1 MKKIL
6 FVGLRALGDM
16 LLVQPAIRAVRDTCP
31 DAQIHCLV
39 DQPLEKLFS
48 EEPLIDRVVILPREN
63 NRRNRNIQGFLRY
76 ARFLLDLRK
85 ERYDLAVDLFTRGPR
100 SRIIVFLAGAPRRV
114 GIRDHVHFPDR
125 WIYTDQK
132 RIPNSL
138 NQLFDQESYLVG
150 RLGFSPQNDFPEL
163 SVHPH
168 NLEEAR
174 ALMGDFPTEG
184 GGGFLAVFPGSGLP
198 NKNWPARN
206 FRDLMIRILQRGVRI
221 VVLGGPLDAGPFGQ
235 LKELFPDPDPR
246 ILWIRQSDLTV
257 LKGILALSRGA
268 VGNDSGPLHMAQAVG
283 KRVVVLFG
291 PGDHI
296 SYRPYRGRLLRAGLA
311 CSPCQSFVKDCPDNQ
326 CMKAISVNQAE
337 EALEQEGLLE

>member
-16 LLVQPAIRAVRDTCP
+16 ILVLPAIRAVRDTCS
-31 DAQIHCLV
+31 DAQIHCLL
-39 DQPLEKLFS
+39 DQPMEKLFA
-48 EEPLIDRVVILPREN
+48 EEPMIDKIVVLPRGN
-63 NRRNRNIQGFLRY
+63 GRKNRKIQGFLTY
-76 ARFLLDLRK
+76 SRFLLDLRK
-85 ERYDLAVDLFTRGPR
+85 ERYDLAIDLFTRGPR
-100 SRIIVFLAGAPRRV
+100 SRIIIFSSGAPRRL

-125 WIYTDQK
+125 WVYTDQR

-138 NQLFDQESYLVG
+138 NQLFDQESCLVG

-168 NLEEAR
+168 NLDEAR
-174 ALMGDFPTEG
+174 DLMGAFPTEG
-184 GGGFLAVFPGSGLP
+184 GKGFLAVFPGSGLP

-235 LKELFPDPDPR
+235 LQAFFPETDSR

-283 KRVVVLFG
+283 KPVVVLFG

-296 SYRPYRGRLLRAGLA
+296 SYRPYRGRLVRAGLA
-311 CSPCQSFVKDCPDNQ
+311 CSPCQSFVNDCPDNQ